1 MEELSVDIYHN
12 PRCSKSRETLE
23 LLISKGIEPSIIEY
37 LKEPPDEIELRQLL
51 DLLGIPARDLL
62 RTGEDAYKEMGLQDP
77 EVSEDDIIAAILKHP
92 ILMERPIV
100 VTNGRAKLGRPPRPY
115 WKSFEPTG
123 RYHARGIL
131 RLDTGALFPTG
142 SYQLS

>member
-1 MEELSVDIYHN
+1 MEDISVDIYHN
-12 PRCSKSRETLE
+12 PRCSKSRETLD
-23 LLISKGIEPSIIEY
+23 LLLGKGIEPSIIEY

-51 DLLGIPARDLL
+51 DLLGIPARELL

-100 VTNGRAKLGRPPRPY
+100 VTNGRAKIGRPP
-115 WKSFEPTG
+115 E
-123 RYHARGIL
+123 AVLEIL
-131 RLDTGALFPTG
+131 
-142 SYQLS
+142 

>member
-1 MEELSVDIYHN
+1 
-12 PRCSKSRETLE
+12 
-23 LLISKGIEPSIIEY
+23 SKGIEPSIIEY

-100 VTNGRAKLGRPPRPY
+100 VTNGRAKLGRPP
-115 WKSFEPTG
+115 E
-123 RYHARGIL
+123 AVLEIL
-131 RLDTGALFPTG
+131 
-142 SYQLS
+142 

>member
-77 EVSEDDIIAAILKHP
+77 EMSEDDIIAAILKHP

-100 VTNGRAKLGRPPRPY
+100 VTNGRAKLGRPP
-115 WKSFEPTG
+115 E
-123 RYHARGIL
+123 AVLEIL
-131 RLDTGALFPTG
+131 
-142 SYQLS
+142 